1 LSKEKKEK
9 ILYIKK
15 IKLHLFA
22 NKKKQNKR
30 KYIMPPPCMEQHSL
44 VFQQQ
49 KYLGEGGTLNV
60 IFVTY
65 MNKQLLWGIRFDLY
79 FPPPYYYLII

>member
-1 LSKEKKEK
+1 
-9 ILYIKK
+9 
-15 IKLHLFA
+15 
-22 NKKKQNKR
+22 
-30 KYIMPPPCMEQHSL
+30 MPPPCMEQHSL

-79 FPPPYYYLII
+79 FPPCAESSKIRLGRGTNY

>member
-1 LSKEKKEK
+1 
-9 ILYIKK
+9 
-15 IKLHLFA
+15 
-22 NKKKQNKR
+22 
-30 KYIMPPPCMEQHSL
+30 MPPPCMEQHSL